1 MQQPDNC
8 PDDVWENATREERR
22 CFIEGH
28 NWYYDTC
35 ERCGQRKQV
44 PDYLARKRDE
54 QRRYEKKVASL
65 AGGR

>member
-1 MQQPDNC
+1 MQKPESC

-22 CFIEGH
+22 CFVEGH

-35 ERCGQRKQV
+35 ERCG
-44 PDYLARKRDE
+44 ARK
-54 QRRYEKKVASL
+54 EKPANYRTRKPVANL